1 MPISIE
7 NDRTGATGA
16 VGIEGIFGNQ
26 VEQRIGHHIDRE
38 DDEIVHLH
46 PQGDNPNNNSNKDS
60 PPASPLPLLSYK
72 PRRSRFNPLSWFSS
86 SSRHG
91 YASLGGP
98 GTHRS
103 NWRRWYH
110 YPGQLYRRASAAGS
124 STRLGR
130 AVIAYIVSS
139 KRHKSWFLSLILVS
153 LVFTVL
159 SAGYMLSQF
168 HQHELTPPVS
178 PSTIMDENNNNN
190 PSLDVPA
197 APEGPRR
204 NRDRGKKRP
213 KKNNKPGTQDDK
225 KVSPETDVGAR
236 PKTPKG
242 EPKGKPDQ
250 KDTPLD
256 GSKVKGGAKGGQ
268 KVKPKENDTPDT
280 LGKEDGLRICDLED
294 ITHGEWVSVEGGL
307 PRGLN
312 AAAKDLTWSGY
323 GYAGC
328 RSHIWNE
335 RYLLTPTPRT
345 SPDTGSG
352 SPWTRATT
360 AKQDLEYALR
370 AKHLRWQVKGSTVNK
385 KEACRQP
392 EMDIPDFVEV
402 LKRSPLVMV
411 GDKFLE
417 LEYLTLEC
425 MVLGMQQTL
434 SGTED
439 PEYQIETEMPPVTE
453 LRLGPGK
460 TPESAP
466 RIYRKAKP
474 GKMQLVDRVSNL
486 TLATFIRSDVLWDAD
501 IHPDQGDTSAL
512 HPDCKLVGAALLC
525 EPALMR
531 DEKRVNSP
539 PPPPASNDG
548 SWWKWWI
555 SDNPSS
561 TTQDEAREQDQDQ
574 DELAIGSDLDQD
586 MINLEWVSI
595 LKQTVEQER
604 NNKVLSEDNAPKG
617 GENKEGPFSPRKPTV
632 VISNGLFW
640 KYDPRETSTDAI
652 LDSIASSQGGA
663 DKAAA
668 LKASRA
674 SRRNRKLTK
683 TELEQ
688 IKAYQYLRR
697 KQLKQRYATL
707 LASTLEYIHT
717 SWPELRVV
725 VQTSVKHRPCEAL
738 AMAENVGELSVQE
751 QTEQEAALL
760 NALTK
765 TVVARVQDPLYS
777 FLDTTLL
784 RLYRDASPNKS
795 QCRNFMMPGPLD
807 TLVEQLYGELFRLDI

>member
-7 NDRTGATGA
+7 NDRPGATGA

-46 PQGDNPNNNSNKDS
+46 PQGENPNNNKDS
-60 PPASPLPLLSYK
+60 PPTSPLPLSSYK

-86 SSRHG
+86 SSRQG

-98 GTHRS
+98 GARR
-103 NWRRWYH
+103 NGRRRWYH
-110 YPGQLYRRASAAGS
+110 YPGQLYHRASAAGS

-130 AVIAYIVSS
+130 SVIAYV
-139 KRHKSWFLSLILVS
+139 
-153 LVFTVL
+153 
-159 SAGYMLSQF
+159 
-168 HQHELTPPVS
+168 HELTPPVS
-178 PSTIMDENNNNN
+178 PSTIMDENNNN
-190 PSLDVPA
+190 PALDVPV

-204 NRDRGKKRP
+204 NRDRSKKRP

-225 KVSPETDVGAR
+225 KDGLKTDVGAK
-236 PKTPKG
+236 PKNPKG
-242 EPKGKPDQ
+242 EPKGKLDQ

-256 GSKVKGGAKGGQ
+256 GSKVKGGANGGQ
-268 KVKPKENDTPDT
+268 KEKPKENDTSDT
-280 LGKEDGLRICDLED
+280 SDKEDGLRICDLED
-294 ITHGEWVSVEGGL
+294 IAHGEWVSVEGGL

-312 AAAKDLTWSGY
+312 AAKDLTWSGY

-335 RYLLTPTPRT
+335 RYLLTPTPLT
-345 SPDTGSG
+345 SPDTSSG
-352 SPWTRATT
+352 NPWTRAPT

-370 AKHLRWQVKGSTVNK
+370 TKHLRWQVKDPTVNK

-434 SGTED
+434 SGSED

-525 EPALMR
+525 EPAL
-531 DEKRVNSP
+531 DE
-539 PPPPASNDG
+539 
-548 SWWKWWI
+548 
-555 SDNPSS
+555 
-561 TTQDEAREQDQDQ
+561 TREHDQDQ
-574 DELAIGSDLDQD
+574 DELAVGSDLDQD
-586 MINLEWVSI
+586 MINLAWVSI

-604 NNKVLSEDNAPKG
+604 NNKVLSEDNAHKG
-617 GENKEGPFSPRKPTV
+617 GENEEGSFLPRKPTV

-652 LDSIASSQGGA
+652 LDSIASSQEGA

-674 SRRNRKLTK
+674 NRRNRRLTK

-688 IKAYQYLRR
+688 IKAYQDMRR

-707 LASTLEYIHT
+707 LTSTLEYIHT

-738 AMAENVGELSVQE
+738 AMAENAGELSVQE

-760 NALTK
+760 NVLTK

-777 FLDTTLL
+777 FLDTTFL
-784 RLYRDASPNKS
+784 RLYKDASPNKR

-807 TLVEQLYGELFRLDI
+807 TLVEQMYGELYRLDI

>member
-7 NDRTGATGA
+7 NDRHGATGA

-38 DDEIVHLH
+38 DDEVVHLH
-46 PQGDNPNNNSNKDS
+46 PQGDNPNNNNKDS
-60 PPASPLPLLSYK
+60 PPASPLSLSSYK

-91 YASLGGP
+91 YTSLGGP
-98 GTHRS
+98 GARRS
-103 NWRRWYH
+103 SRRWYH
-110 YPGQLYRRASAAGS
+110 YPSQLYRRVSAAGS
-124 STRLGR
+124 NTRLGR
-130 AVIAYIVSS
+130 SVIAYVVSS
-139 KRHKSWFLSLILVS
+139 KRRKSWFLSLVLVS

-168 HQHELTPPVS
+168 HQHELTPPIS
-178 PSTIMDENNNNN
+178 PSTITDENNKS
-190 PSLDVPA
+190 PVLDMPV

-213 KKNNKPGTQDDK
+213 KKNSKPGSQDDK
-225 KVSPETDVGAR
+225 KDSPETGVRVR
-236 PKTPKG
+236 PKNPKG
-242 EPKGKPDQ
+242 EPNGKPDQ
-250 KDTPLD
+250 KDTLD
-256 GSKVKGGAKGGQ
+256 GSKVKGGANGGHEE
-268 KVKPKENDTPDT
+268 KPKENDTPVTSD
-280 LGKEDGLRICDLED
+280 KEDGLRICDLED

-312 AAAKDLTWSGY
+312 AAKDLTWSGY
-323 GYAGC
+323 GSAGC
-328 RSHIWNE
+328 KSHIWNE
-335 RYLLTPTPRT
+335 RYLLTSIPT
-345 SPDTGSG
+345 SLDTGSG
-352 SPWTRATT
+352 SPWTRAAT

-370 AKHLRWQVKGSTVNK
+370 AKRLRWQVKDPTVNK

-411 GDKFLE
+411 GDRFLE

-425 MVLGMQQTL
+425 MVLSMQQTQPG
-434 SGTED
+434 SED

-486 TLATFIRSDVLWDAD
+486 TLVTFIRSDVLWDAD

-525 EPALMR
+525 EPALVH
-531 DEKRVNSP
+531 DKNVVDSP
-539 PPPPASNDG
+539 PSTTSNDG

-555 SDNPSS
+555 SDNPSL
-561 TTQDEAREQDQDQ
+561 TEGETREQDQDQ
-574 DELAIGSDLDQD
+574 DELAVGSDLDQD

-604 NNKVLSEDNAPKG
+604 NNKVLSDDNTHKG
-617 GENKEGPFSPRKPTV
+617 GENEEGSFLPRKPTLV
-632 VISNGLFW
+632 LSNGLFW

-663 DKAAA
+663 DKAVA
-668 LKASRA
+668 LKASRE

-688 IKAYQYLRR
+688 IKAFQDMRR
-697 KQLKQRYATL
+697 KQLKQRYVTL
-707 LASTLEYIHT
+707 LASTLEYIRM

-760 NALTK
+760 NVLTK
-765 TVVARVQDPLYS
+765 TVVAKVQDPLYS
-777 FLDTTLL
+777 FLDTTFL
-784 RLYRDASPNKS
+784 RLYKDASPNKR
-795 QCRNFMMPGPLD
+795 QCRSFMMPGPLD

>member
-7 NDRTGATGA
+7 NDRPGATGA

-46 PQGDNPNNNSNKDS
+46 PQGENPNNNKDS
-60 PPASPLPLLSYK
+60 PPTSPLPLSSYK

-86 SSRHG
+86 STRQG

-98 GTHRS
+98 GARRS
-103 NWRRWYH
+103 GRRRWYH

-130 AVIAYIVSS
+130 SVIAYVVSS
-139 KRHKSWFLSLILVS
+139 KRRRSWFLSLILVS

-178 PSTIMDENNNNN
+178 PSTITDENNNN
-190 PSLDVPA
+190 PALDVPV

-204 NRDRGKKRP
+204 NRDRSKKRP

-225 KVSPETDVGAR
+225 KDGPKTDVGAK
-236 PKTPKG
+236 PKNPKG
-242 EPKGKPDQ
+242 EPKGKLDQ

-256 GSKVKGGAKGGQ
+256 GSKVKGGANGGQ
-268 KVKPKENDTPDT
+268 KENPKENDTSDT
-280 LGKEDGLRICDLED
+280 SVKEDGLRICDLED
-294 ITHGEWVSVEGGL
+294 IAHGEWVSVEGGL

-312 AAAKDLTWSGY
+312 AAKDLTWSGY

-335 RYLLTPTPRT
+335 RYLLTPTPLT
-345 SPDTGSG
+345 SPNTSSG
-352 SPWTRATT
+352 NPWARTTT

-370 AKHLRWQVKGSTVNK
+370 TKHLRWQVKDPTANK

-434 SGTED
+434 SGSED

-474 GKMQLVDRVSNL
+474 GKMQLVDRISNL
-486 TLATFIRSDVLWDAD
+486 TLVTFIRSDVLWDAD

-525 EPALMR
+525 EPALVR
-531 DEKRVNSP
+531 DEKGMESP
-539 PPPPASNDG
+539 PPTTSNDG
-548 SWWKWWI
+548 SWWQWWI
-555 SDNPSS
+555 SDNPSL
-561 TTQDEAREQDQDQ
+561 TTQDETREHDQDQ
-574 DELAIGSDLDQD
+574 DELAVGSDLDQD
-586 MINLEWVSI
+586 MINLAWVSI

-604 NNKVLSEDNAPKG
+604 NNKVLSEDNAHKG
-617 GENKEGPFSPRKPTV
+617 GENEEGSFLPRKPTV

-652 LDSIASSQGGA
+652 LDSIASSQEGA

-674 SRRNRKLTK
+674 NRRNRRLTK

-688 IKAYQYLRR
+688 IKAYQDMRR

-707 LASTLEYIHT
+707 LTSTLEYIHT

-738 AMAENVGELSVQE
+738 AMAENAGELSVQE

-760 NALTK
+760 NVLTK
-765 TVVARVQDPLYS
+765 VCVCMEQRRRENSSAFSFANHARTF
-777 FLDTTLL
+777 FLPP
-784 RLYRDASPNKS
+784 SW
-795 QCRNFMMPGPLD
+795 
-807 TLVEQLYGELFRLDI
+807 